1 MTVKRQGFAPV
12 GHDQSVSGKGPAANI
27 EPLDVSQF
35 KPRPSRNPDA
45 ASQDPASSVGAVGQ
59 GRDTALP
66 SARDVALAASKA
78 GFTSRTGVKVDGRSL
93 RRTGRD
99 AQLNAK
105 VEPDVKDAI
114 VLEAA
119 RRDIAVGQLIKE
131 MFEVYRSV
139 AQEEGGS

>member
-1 MTVKRQGFAPV
+1 M
-12 GHDQSVSGKGPAANI
+12 
-27 EPLDVSQF
+27 
-35 KPRPSRNPDA
+35 
-45 ASQDPASSVGAVGQ
+45 
-59 GRDTALP
+59 P